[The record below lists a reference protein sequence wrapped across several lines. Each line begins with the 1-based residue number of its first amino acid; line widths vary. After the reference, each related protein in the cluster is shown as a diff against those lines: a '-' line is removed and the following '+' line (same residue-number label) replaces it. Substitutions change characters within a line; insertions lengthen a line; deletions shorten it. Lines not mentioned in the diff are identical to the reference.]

1 MVSGDRTGV
10 SGHKL
15 KFVVFHMNTR
25 KAFIMRMIQHWNRM
39 SRETEEYLSFKIF
52 RTRFYMVLDNL
63 LVDDPTSTGG
73 LDQMPDGLKKSLQ
86 TPAIL

>member
-1 MVSGDRTGV
+1 
-10 SGHKL
+10 
-15 KFVVFHMNTR
+15 
-25 KAFIMRMIQHWNRM
+25 M

-73 LDQMPDGLKKSLQ
+73 LDQMPDGLKKSLPPRHPLPRGCSPHLL
-86 TPAIL
+86 TPGAKQLLPPGPTWLRQLCHTQQGLKQL